1 MATVLENA
9 KWKYYKLKRQMLFD
23 YGIQNGLIYPYDSK
37 FIESLRDIYFGG
49 VPASILLLSRG
60 YTSGRCYDC
69 ALLACFGMG
78 DDDFRMVDANIDGL
92 ALNPV
97 YIDEYNKILEKCG
110 EVIGNY
116 KNHCFVERTK
126 QDGTVWVYDTTL
138 GIVCDKDLYYQIE
151 NPVITKINDKQSVL
165 DYFEYQ
171 DIKNAD
177 IEKDKE
183 ILPIVLP
190 NIEAMVVT
198 DNGVYKNILKYE
210 LELFKKKIGY
220 DSIVLELEKDM
231 KEKGYTYSK
240 KMIDDIGEMLK

>member
-1 MATVLENA
+1 MATMLENS
-9 KWKYYKLKRQMLFD
+9 KWKYYKLKRQILFD
-23 YGIQNGLIYPYDSK
+23 YGIQNGLIHPFEME
-37 FIESLRDIYFGG
+37 FIESLRDTYFGG
-49 VPASILLLSRG
+49 IPASVLLLSRG
-60 YTSGRCYDC
+60 YTAGRCYDC

-78 DDDFRMVDANIDGL
+78 DDDFRMVDADIDGL

-110 EVIGNY
+110 KVNGNY
-116 KNHCFVERTK
+116 KNHCFVERYK
-126 QDGTVWVYDTTL
+126 KDGTVWVYDTTL

-151 NPVITKINDKQSVL
+151 NPVITKINDKESVL

-198 DNGVYKNILKYE
+198 DNGAYKNILKYE
-210 LELFKKKIGY
+210 LELFKEKVGY
-220 DSIVLELEKDM
+220 DNLVKQMKEDM

-240 KMIDDIGEMLK
+240 KDDK